1 MLTALLTALAFIVGM
16 FAERLVWAV
25 AMYLAARWVVRRFDR
40 AWTAVKARCAPLVG
54 CVAALGAVL
63 TMMGR
68 DAGKALLRRMPRP
81 FRNNEYA
88 R

>member
-1 MLTALLTALAFIVGM
+1 
-16 FAERLVWAV
+16 
-25 AMYLAARWVVRRFDR
+25 
-40 AWTAVKARCAPLVG
+40 
-54 CVAALGAVL
+54 VAALGAVL